1 MKLCLGNTP
10 VTALNIRKLD
20 VDTNDATIKA
30 SDMQSGL
37 TAYAKGVKVTGTG
50 KCFAFGSYGMSRT
63 NLAIPIPG
71 AINVIGVGSSEYPV
85 QIAVAMSDMK
95 DMDFSVENTIAN
107 IVINGTTYPITAQ
120 VSDNK
125 LTLGCSQTVN
135 LEVFYGKDEH
145 V

>member
-10 VTALNIRKLD
+10 VTSLNIRKLD
-20 VDTNDATIKA
+20 VDTNDATAKA
-30 SDMQSGL
+30 SDMQSGV
-37 TAYAKGVKVTGTG
+37 TSYVKGVKVTGTG
-50 KCFAFGSYGMSRT
+50 KCFAFGSYGMVQT
-63 NLAIPIPG
+63 NLAISIPD
-71 AINVIGVGSSEYPV
+71 AINMIGVGSSEYPI
-85 QIAVAMSDMK
+85 QIAVTMSDMK

-107 IVINGTTYPITAQ
+107 IVINGTTYPITVQ

-135 LEVFYGKDEH
+135 LQVFYGKDEH

>member
-20 VDTNDATIKA
+20 VDTNDATIQD
-30 SDMQSGL
+30 SDMQSGM

-50 KCFAFGSYGMSRT
+50 KCFAFGSYGMLRT
-63 NLAIPIPG
+63 NLAISIPG
-71 AINVIGVGSSEYPV
+71 TINVIGVGSSEYPV
-85 QIAVAMSDMK
+85 QIAVTMSDMK
-95 DMDFSVENTIAN
+95 DMDFSVENTIAY
-107 IVINGTTYPITAQ
+107 IVISGTTYPITAQ

-125 LTLGCSQTVN
+125 LTLSCSQTVN
-135 LEVFYGKDEH
+135 LQVFYGKDEH

>member
-20 VDTNDATIKA
+20 VDTNDATIQA
-30 SDMQSGL
+30 SDIQSGL

-50 KCFAFGSYGMSRT
+50 KCFAFGSYGMQKT
-63 NLAIPIPG
+63 NVAIPVP
-71 AINVIGVGSSEYPV
+71 AMINMIGVGSSEYPV

-95 DMDFSVENTIAN
+95 DVDFSVENTIAS
-107 IVINGTTYPITAQ
+107 IVIGGTTYPITAQ
-120 VSDNK
+120 VSNNE

-135 LEVFYGKDEH
+135 LQVFYGKDEH

>member
-50 KCFAFGSYGMSRT
+50 KTFAFGFYGLQET
-63 NLAIPIPG
+63 NFAQPVPG
-71 AINVIGVGSSEYPV
+71 NINVIALASVLYPV
-85 QIAVAMSDMK
+85 QMLVALSDMK
-95 DMDFSVENTIAN
+95 DVDFSAENTIAN
-107 IVINGTTYPITAQ
+107 IVVNGVTYPITAQ
-120 VSDNK
+120 VSNSK
-125 LTLGCSQTVN
+125 LTLSCSQAVE
-135 LEVFYGKDEH
+135 LQVFYGKDEH
-145 V
+145 A

>member
-20 VDTNDATIKA
+20 VDTNDATIQA
-30 SDMQSGL
+30 SDIQSGL

-50 KCFAFGSYGMSRT
+50 KCFAFGSYGMVQT
-63 NLAIPIPG
+63 NLAISIPG
-71 AINVIGVGSSEYPV
+71 MINVIGVGSSEYPV

-95 DMDFSVENTIAN
+95 DVDFSVENTIAS
-107 IVINGTTYPITAQ
+107 IVIGGATYPITAQ
-120 VSDNK
+120 VSDSK
-125 LTLGCSQTVN
+125 LTLTCSQTVN

>member
-50 KCFAFGSYGMSRT
+50 KCFAFGSYGMLRT
-63 NLAIPIPG
+63 NLAISIPG
-71 AINVIGVGSSEYPV
+71 TINVIGVGSSEYPV

-95 DMDFSVENTIAN
+95 DMDFSVENTIAY
-107 IVINGTTYPITAQ
+107 IVIGGTTYPITAQ

-125 LTLGCSQTVN
+125 LTLSCSQTVN
-135 LEVFYGKDEH
+135 LQVFYGKDEH

>member
-20 VDTNDATIKA
+20 VDTNDATIQA
-30 SDMQSGL
+30 SDIQSGL

-50 KCFAFGSYGMSRT
+50 KTFAFGSYGMVET
-63 NLAIPIPG
+63 NMPISIPG
-71 AINVIGVGSSEYPV
+71 VINMIGVGSSEYPV

-95 DMDFSVENTIAN
+95 DADFTVENTIAS
-107 IVINGTTYPITAQ
+107 IVIGGTTYPITAQ
-120 VSDNK
+120 VTNNQ
-125 LTLGCSQTVN
+125 LTIGCSQTVN
-135 LEVFYGKDEH
+135 LQVFYGKDEH

>member
-20 VDTNDATIKA
+20 VDTNDATIEA

-50 KCFAFGSYGMSRT
+50 KCFAFGSYGMQQT
-63 NLAIPIPG
+63 NIAIPIPG
-71 AINVIGVGSSEYPV
+71 IINAIGVGSSEYPV

-120 VSDNK
+120 VSGNE

>member
-10 VTALNIRKLD
+10 VTALNVRKLD
-20 VDTNDATIKA
+20 VDTNDATIQA
-30 SDMQSGL
+30 SDIQSGL

-50 KCFAFGSYGMSRT
+50 KCFAFGFYGMVQT
-63 NLAIPIPG
+63 NLAISIPG
-71 AINVIGVGSSEYPV
+71 MINVIGVGSSEYPV

-95 DMDFSVENTIAN
+95 DMDFSVENTIAS
-107 IVINGTTYPITAQ
+107 IVIGGTTYPITAQ
-120 VSDNK
+120 VSNSK
-125 LTLGCSQTVN
+125 LTLTCSQTVN

>member
-50 KCFAFGSYGMSRT
+50 KTFAFGSCGIQKTNATIPVPGM
-63 NLAIPIPG
+63 
-71 AINVIGVGSSEYPV
+71 INMIGVGSSEYPV
-85 QIAVAMSDMK
+85 QIVVAMSDMK
-95 DMDFSVENTIAN
+95 DADFSVENTIAN
-107 IVINGTTYPITAQ
+107 IIVNAVAYPITAQ

-135 LEVFYGKDEH
+135 LQVFYGKDEH

>member
-50 KCFAFGSYGMSRT
+50 KCFAFGSYGMQQT
-63 NLAIPIPG
+63 NIAIPIQG
-71 AINVIGVGSSEYPV
+71 IINTIGVR
-85 QIAVAMSDMK
+85 Q
-95 DMDFSVENTIAN
+95 
-107 IVINGTTYPITAQ
+107 
-120 VSDNK
+120 
-125 LTLGCSQTVN
+125 LW
-135 LEVFYGKDEH
+135 
-145 V
+145 

>member
-20 VDTNDATIKA
+20 VDTNDATITA

-50 KCFAFGSYGMSRT
+50 KCFSFGSYGMQQT
-63 NLAIPIPG
+63 NIAIPIPG
-71 AINVIGVGSSEYPV
+71 IINTIGVGSSEYPV

-120 VSDNK
+120 VSGNK

-145 V
+145 I

>member
-30 SDMQSGL
+30 SDMHSGL

-50 KCFAFGSYGMSRT
+50 KCFAFGSYGNQET
-63 NLAIPIPG
+63 NFAQPVPG
-71 AINVIGVGSSEYPV
+71 IINVIEISSLLYPV
-85 QIAVAMSDMK
+85 QMLMALSDMK
-95 DMDFSVENTIAN
+95 DADFSTENTIAN
-107 IVINGTTYPITAQ
+107 IVVSGVTYPITAR
-120 VSDNK
+120 VSDSE
-125 LTLGCSQTVN
+125 LTLSCSQTVE
-135 LEVFYGKDEH
+135 LQVFYGKDEH

>member
-50 KCFAFGSYGMSRT
+50 KTFAFAHYGSQQT
-63 NLAIPIPG
+63 NLQLPVPG
-71 AINVIGVGSSEYPV
+71 VINTIGVGSSEYPV

-95 DMDFSVENTIAN
+95 DVDFTVENTIAY
-107 IVINGTTYPITAQ
+107 ITINGTVYPITAQ
-120 VSDNK
+120 VADNK
-125 LTLGCSQTVN
+125 LTIGCSQTIQ
-135 LEVFYGKDEH
+135 LQVFYGKDEY

>member
-20 VDTNDATIKA
+20 VDTNDATIQA
-30 SDMQSGL
+30 SDIQSGL

-50 KCFAFGSYGMSRT
+50 KTFAFAHYGSQQT
-63 NLAIPIPG
+63 NVAIPVPG
-71 AINVIGVGSSEYPV
+71 VINAIGIGSSEYPIR
-85 QIAVAMSDMK
+85 IAIAMSDMK
-95 DMDFSVENTIAN
+95 DADFTVENTIAN
-107 IVINGTTYPITAQ
+107 VTINGTAYPITAQ
-120 VSDNK
+120 VVNNQ
-125 LTLGCSQTVN
+125 LTIGCSQTIQ